1 MPETV
6 FQEGIEEFKEQLT
19 KVKKIV
25 NPKLKEANIEPLEH
39 QEMNLAHEYWV
50 TKFLYPFALDT
61 KQGKSKCGVLDSDA
75 FKFPYQSIDHKQ
87 AYVEDIMNPIITPH
101 VEIVKD
107 MHKYSR
113 EFPTQIIPHTSE
125 NGVVDLIHNYTRPK
139 PKEDATGRISINAL
153 DSRTPNLTED
163 DIAIA

>member
-1 MPETV
+1 
-6 FQEGIEEFKEQLT
+6 
-19 KVKKIV
+19 
-25 NPKLKEANIEPLEH
+25 
-39 QEMNLAHEYWV
+39 
-50 TKFLYPFALDT
+50 
-61 KQGKSKCGVLDSDA
+61 
-75 FKFPYQSIDHKQ
+75 
-87 AYVEDIMNPIITPH
+87 MNPIVTPH

-153 DSRTPNLTED
+153 DSRTPNLTEE
-163 DIAIA
+163 DIAIAQREITRSSTAKLVGLICHLSYWIVFGHLNPLPLDKFHLKQLFISIA